1 MIRQE
6 ISRGDS
12 GNIWKDGLAMP
23 ITENVEETEA
33 EQKDHMDTEKEEKL
47 EEITIIPSTYNEPIP
62 TVEGACEERSNYVPT
77 QLFSHGQ

>member
-1 MIRQE
+1 M
-6 ISRGDS
+6 S
-12 GNIWKDGLAMP
+12 

-47 EEITIIPSTYNEPIP
+47 EEITIIPSTYNEPIQS
-62 TVEGACEERSNYVPT
+62 VRCACRNRSNYVPT